1 MGSIDARSFTAGSA
15 TALVRDHRVE
25 SHDPPPNIPYAGKLE
40 PGLESFRSG
49 GDEWRSA
56 DGDAE
61 IDAALSI
68 FKQTAGGGWYEPA
81 WQCPE

>member
-25 SHDPPPNIPYAGKLE
+25 THDPPPNIPYAGRLE
-40 PGLESFRSG
+40 RIVESIPSG

-56 DGDAE
+56 DGDSE

-68 FKQTAGGGWYEPA
+68 FDQTAGGD
-81 WQCPE
+81 